1 MRYIVYICNTKIF
14 YEDKSY
20 KKKEKR
26 GIAIFTGDG
35 AARQLEG
42 LEMKAADSARIFGR
56 SGEIARIEVQ
66 LQPGLE

>member
-1 MRYIVYICNTKIF
+1 AGSLGFTYCQVPIL
-14 YEDKSY
+14 Y
-20 KKKEKR
+20 KLSEKR
-26 GIAIFTGDG
+26 GIAIFAGDG

-42 LEMKAADSARIFGR
+42 LEMEAADSARIFGR

>member
-1 MRYIVYICNTKIF
+1 MNEPR
-14 YEDKSY
+14 
-20 KKKEKR
+20 
-26 GIAIFTGDG
+26 IAIFAGDG

-42 LEMKAADSARIFGR
+42 LEMEAADSARIFGR